1 MIDKK
6 GERYLVYMHVFIK
19 EFMFMHICFVL
30 QIGEKD
36 FVILCLISMFT
47 PTFAYMFMCL
57 IAYLFCLFGMHELRG
72 SFFGTL
78 L

>member
-6 GERYLVYMHVFIK
+6 GEKDLVYMYAFVVKGFNAY
-19 EFMFMHICFVL
+19 MFCFVNRRKRICFV
-30 QIGEKD
+30 
-36 FVILCLISMFT
+36 LCLISMFT

-57 IAYLFCLFGMHELRG
+57 IAYLFCLFVMYELRG
-72 SFFGTL
+72 SFFEAL